1 MQQFKIMQIYAF
13 YSNHVASLYFYNLT
27 NILKTLSFI
36 NLVLTFVQA
45 YNVLAAQIEQTRQL
59 GQKLE
64 AKILDVR
71 DVDVSVRLLS
81 CA

>member
-27 NILKTLSFI
+27 NILKTLSVT

>member
-1 MQQFKIMQIYAF
+1 MFHF
-13 YSNHVASLYFYNLT
+13 SYFYNLT

-71 DVDVSVRLLS
+71 DVDVSVRLPS

>member
-1 MQQFKIMQIYAF
+1 LKILFAQLLNIVKVRVGQVSLLPDSNPVLLFK
-13 YSNHVASLYFYNLT
+13 
-27 NILKTLSFI
+27 
-36 NLVLTFVQA
+36 A

-71 DVDVSVRLLS
+71 DVDVSNNIKQLS
-81 CA
+81 KVMC

>member
-1 MQQFKIMQIYAF
+1 ML
-13 YSNHVASLYFYNLT
+13 HLRCNLT
-27 NILKTLSFI
+27 NILKTLSLI
-36 NLVLTFVQA
+36 HLVLTFVQA